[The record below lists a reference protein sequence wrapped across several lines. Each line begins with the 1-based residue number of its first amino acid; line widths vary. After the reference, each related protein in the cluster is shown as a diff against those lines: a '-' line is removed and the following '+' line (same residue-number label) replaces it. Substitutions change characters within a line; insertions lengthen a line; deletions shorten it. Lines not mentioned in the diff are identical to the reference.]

1 MSYFSRNGGLS
12 PRNRNTDFMAI
23 ILNARAWDLIDNTLE
38 NPKEMRVAVDEMD
51 CGARL
56 LDFGVNVHGSLAAGL
71 LLTRVCTA
79 GLADVAL
86 HPGSINGITWPQVQI
101 TTDFPVS
108 ACLYSQYAGW
118 EIKTGD
124 FFAMGSGPMR
134 AIAGREALF
143 EQLGYQENFY
153 CSVGVLETDKLP
165 GSDVVCDIA
174 RKARV
179 EPRNLILLAA
189 STSSIAGSLQ
199 INARSVET
207 ALHKLHELGFDVHR
221 IISAH
226 GTAPLSPAAADFLTA
241 IGRTNDAILY
251 GGRVTLY
258 VTGDDASIEQIGPQ
272 VPSSAAKGY
281 GQTFKQV
288 FKEAGHDFYKID
300 PLLFSPAQIVFQNVD
315 TGRVHAFGQTDE
327 QLLAE
332 SFGLAG

>member
-1 MSYFSRNGGLS
+1 
-12 PRNRNTDFMAI
+12 MAI

-38 NPKEMRVAVDEMD
+38 NPKDMRVAVDELD
-51 CGARL
+51 CGARV

-79 GLADVAL
+79 GLADVSIQ
-86 HPGSINGITWPQVQI
+86 PGEIGGITWPHVQI
-101 TTDFPVS
+101 VTDFPVS

-118 EIKTGD
+118 EIRTD
-124 FFAMGSGPMR
+124 DYFAMGSGPMR
-134 AIAGREALF
+134 AVAGREALF
-143 EQLGYQENFY
+143 DQLGYSEKFY
-153 CSVGVLETDKLP
+153 CSVGVLETDQLP
-165 GSDVVCDIA
+165 GSDIVCDIA
-174 RKARV
+174 RKAHV

-221 IISAH
+221 VISAT

-258 VTGDDASIEQIGPQ
+258 VTGDDASIEEIGPQ
-272 VPSSAAKGY
+272 VPSSAAKEY
-281 GQTFKQV
+281 GQPFKTIFENV
-288 FKEAGHDFYKID
+288 NGDFYKID
-300 PLLFSPAQIVFQNVD
+300 PLLFSPAQVVFQNVD
-315 TGRVHAFGQTDE
+315 TGRVFPFGQVNE

-332 SFGLAG
+332 SFWLPR